1 LTTKGFVAYG
11 SFFLMVAIAVVSI
24 SKKGRA
30 EYKSVESGSDDLE
43 MANKKESKKQ
53 IKKTLKDIMKSN
65 NTKVSIMNN

>member
-43 MANKKESKKQ
+43 MANKKQSKK
-53 IKKTLKDIMKSN
+53 
-65 NTKVSIMNN
+65 